1 MSDINA
7 NEDPPIPEPLLSTS
21 ASSPTEDTNLSTKFM
36 NPDTM
41 DWLNSSPDVKV
52 AKKATE
58 QTHSPE
64 PEAIH
69 DLDNVDGKRKLKS

>member
-1 MSDINA
+1 MSEINA
-7 NEDPPIPEPLLSTS
+7 NEDPPTPEPPLSTS
-21 ASSPTEDTNLSTKFM
+21 ASSPTEDTNLSTKVM

-58 QTHSPE
+58 QTHSSE
-64 PEAIH
+64 PEAMH
-69 DLDNVDGKRKLKS
+69 DFDNVDGKRQLKS